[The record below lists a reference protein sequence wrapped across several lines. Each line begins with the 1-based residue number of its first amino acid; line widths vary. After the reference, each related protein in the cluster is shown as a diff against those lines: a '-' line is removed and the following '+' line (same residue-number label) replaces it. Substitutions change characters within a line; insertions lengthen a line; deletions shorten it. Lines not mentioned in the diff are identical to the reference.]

1 MYLIGLTGGI
11 ASGKSTV
18 SEWLKKKGVTVI
30 DADQLARM
38 AVEPNTEGLRAIVD
52 TFGRDILNND
62 GTLDRT
68 KLRDLIFDDVN
79 AREKINDILHGAI
92 KEMMKEEVKKA
103 SLRKERIVVCD
114 VPLLIETGWHTEMDE
129 VWLVDVEKDVQVS
142 RLMKRNGCSSEAAK
156 KILASQMTGE
166 EKKPYAHLVIDNNG
180 TVKEL
185 YDTLERVWK
194 EKELFERGRKVK
206 M

>member
-30 DADQLARM
+30 DADQLARI

-52 TFGRDILNND
+52 TFGRDILKYD

-79 AREKINDILHGAI
+79 ARKKINDILHGAI
-92 KEMMKEEVKKA
+92 KEMMKEEVEKA
-103 SLRKERIVVCD
+103 SLRKEKIVFCD

-129 VWLVDVEKDVQVS
+129 VWLVDVKKEVQIS
-142 RLMKRNGCSSEAAK
+142 RLMKRNGCSFEAAK

-166 EKKPYAHLVIDNNG
+166 EKKAYAHLVIDNNG

-194 EKELFERGRKVK
+194 EKELFERGREVK